1 MASFHGGSRPAA
13 PEAAHPGD
21 EVAFLKQHA
30 PGPFKVTLP
39 SPITLAGLGAWFKPG

>member
-1 MASFHGGSRPAA
+1 MVVVGELRLNRRIT
-13 PEAAHPGD
+13 GD